1 MTEKFPL
8 GMESKTETMI
18 AETFTAICFTN
29 NSIADDEA
37 RIYAKLEFYLNLRK
51 YLKEQEENGK

>member
-1 MTEKFPL
+1 MSEKFPL

-18 AETFTAICFTN
+18 GETFTEICFSN
-29 NSIADDEA
+29 NSIADNEA

-51 YLKEQEENGK
+51 YLKEQKENAN